1 VLRLNLTLTSANK
14 ASFQAHLF
22 AKHVVAKRMAEE
34 ISTGSKPAS
43 EYNMVHNAN
52 KQTNNNKSHFIGSK
66 TQ

>member
-1 VLRLNLTLTSANK
+1 
-14 ASFQAHLF
+14 
-22 AKHVVAKRMAEE
+22 MAEE

-43 EYNMVHNAN
+43 QYNMVHNAS